1 MDLSPLVQTHLPQQI
16 SQFEVVS
23 NTLYLSL
30 TESDQAPASVQLP
43 LAEPS
48 PQQLSLRGSKLIL
61 ENGGEVDLSPLFENI
76 KDEQQLYLE
85 DNILSLERG
94 GSVDLSQLIFEDLD
108 EQELQLSL
116 PHSSTLKLEI
126 TNGNELT
133 LTASGNIRFLPLE
146 KNRVIIQ
153 SDSSPF
159 TEKDEVISNKD
170 QNWSEVDFVFG
181 SPHLENNPA
190 TTADNKRLFFDKS
203 KAAFRVGMAQSDQW
217 DEENIGTYSV
227 AMGRNTIAS
236 GYHSTALG
244 LNTHAKAWYA
254 TTFGQGTRAE
264 SRAETVLGSF
274 NTHYTPEGGTRDWHP
289 NDRLFVIGNGTG
301 DADLNRKDALIIFKN
316 GMGLTSANWSG
327 PGFLK
332 LSDYRLKKNINPLEK
347 VKSKLMQLRPVQF
360 NYKNTD
366 QQLQYGLLAH
376 EVEKIYPEL
385 VFTVPGKS
393 GIQSIDYLAFIPLL
407 IAVVQAQEEE
417 LRSLKKKLQRN

>member
-1 MDLSPLVQTHLPQQI
+1 MTSTERDKAFDETAPHGLLIFNTTTNTFEYFNAKQGLWLSLQSSLLQLNLEDHLLSLSESNAVDLSLYLDNTDQQQLSLRGSKLILENGGEVDLSPLFENIKDEQQLYLEENILSLERGGSVDLSPLVQTHLPQQI

-85 DNILSLERG
+85 ENILSLERG

-159 TEKDEVISNKD
+159 TEKDEVISNED
-170 QNWSEVDFVFG
+170 QNWSEADFVFG

-217 DEENIGTYSV
+217 DEENIGT
-227 AMGRNTIAS
+227 
-236 GYHSTALG
+236 
-244 LNTHAKAWYA
+244 
-254 TTFGQGTRAE
+254 
-264 SRAETVLGSF
+264 
-274 NTHYTPEGGTRDWHP
+274 
-289 NDRLFVIGNGTG
+289 
-301 DADLNRKDALIIFKN
+301 
-316 GMGLTSANWSG
+316 
-327 PGFLK
+327 
-332 LSDYRLKKNINPLEK
+332 
-347 VKSKLMQLRPVQF
+347 
-360 NYKNTD
+360 
-366 QQLQYGLLAH
+366 
-376 EVEKIYPEL
+376 
-385 VFTVPGKS
+385 
-393 GIQSIDYLAFIPLL
+393 
-407 IAVVQAQEEE
+407 
-417 LRSLKKKLQRN
+417 